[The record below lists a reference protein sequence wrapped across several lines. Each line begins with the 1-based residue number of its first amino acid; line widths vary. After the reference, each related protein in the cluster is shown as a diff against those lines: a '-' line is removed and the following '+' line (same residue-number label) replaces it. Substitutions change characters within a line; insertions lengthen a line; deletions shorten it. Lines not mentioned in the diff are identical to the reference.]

1 VCKKTKTSSLRKSHP
16 QVASL
21 PKSPGIPPQATPVYG
36 QPPGLMVHC
45 LRQIVFWGNTLG
57 DRFGPSVWGIGGWNT
72 RTGSTSENLGTMILL
87 GEAGAVT
94 NVEIADVFDQIADL
108 LEFQGANPFRVRA
121 YRNAARTIR
130 EQTESLEQMVYSS
143 PASLQEISGI
153 GADLADKISTLVKTG
168 SLPLLEELREQVPIG
183 VLEVMRVPGLGPKR
197 AAALYRELSIASL
210 EQLREACV
218 TQKVRDLPGFGAKT
232 EEKILQGIEL
242 AAEAGRRTLWAEADW
257 PSPGTDSRKS
267 RFPWNRTPLNRGFV

>member
-1 VCKKTKTSSLRKSHP
+1 
-16 QVASL
+16 
-21 PKSPGIPPQATPVYG
+21 
-36 QPPGLMVHC
+36 
-45 LRQIVFWGNTLG
+45 
-57 DRFGPSVWGIGGWNT
+57 
-72 RTGSTSENLGTMILL
+72 MILL